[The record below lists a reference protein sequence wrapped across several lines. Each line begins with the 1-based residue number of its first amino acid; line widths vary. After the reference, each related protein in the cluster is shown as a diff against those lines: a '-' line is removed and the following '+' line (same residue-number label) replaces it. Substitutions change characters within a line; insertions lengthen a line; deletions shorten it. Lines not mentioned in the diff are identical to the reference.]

1 MDVNNPLREALA
13 RVGGRDPLHVGVG
26 PDELTVTTLDGAVVE
41 KKVPL
46 PDRWL
51 RGFAEVQVIASGF
64 DLRAELAG
72 PQAVRFLRGL
82 PKRAA
87 AEVWAVPAGREL
99 RLSERAVPGGVHL
112 AGVGRLA
119 TMTPLLRFA
128 KALRVYGPADGSG
141 SSAWELELPG
151 MRYTLVLSPQAWRG
165 FSGEGAVLDDLSSD
179 LVAGDA
185 DLVGILLDFEPTL
198 ELGVLAERSGLAPE
212 RVRASLTQLGTA
224 GRVGYDLFEAAHFHR
239 ELPYDRDH
247 VAALNP
253 RLGSARALVA
263 SGAVRLTGPDSAEV
277 TTGGG
282 VRLVRMTEGGVHLP
296 VVVRP
301 PGLARP
307 LQARA
312 RRPDGLRH
320 RRLPGGTGPP
330 SPGRTPDDGLG
341 RGPEPR
347 RERRPRR
354 ARGPDGGARRRGA
367 QGGRQ
372 GAARISQ
379 AGASRGGDLRPV
391 EKAGRTGRAP
401 AGGGCGL
408 ARRRRRRGHL
418 AEPPRTRD
426 LPLGDAGRHRRPH
439 PGDLRAG
446 ARVAGRPGQPARAPD
461 PHLDLAGA
469 AAGAGPAPR
478 YRRDPARARPARA
491 GLARHAAQRG
501 RAPPGPAPRHP
512 AAEDLRGAG
521 CGPRPAR
528 GAERPAARRVLAQS
542 PDRAER

>member
-1 MDVNNPLREALA
+1 MTSAVQAYSYAGPSTLSDGHLGLSTSGGRTTTGFLDHPRFFSGLLTQAAPAATGLLAVADVALARYHRPQPGFTRDPVVTCGGDRLRFESFSACGGVYARLDVLGPALDGEVFDRGTTNVDVNNPLREALA

-82 PKRAA
+82 PKRAT
-87 AEVWAVPAGREL
+87 AEVWAVPSGREL

-112 AGVGRLA
+112 AGTGRLA

-128 KALRVYGPADGSG
+128 KALRLYGPADGSG

-179 LVAGDA
+179 VVAGDA

-253 RLGSARALVA
+253 RLGSARSLIA

-282 VRLVRMTEGGVHLP
+282 VRLVRMAEGSCTCPWWYDHL
-296 VVVRP
+296 
-301 PGLARP
+301 G
-307 LQARA
+307 
-312 RRPDGLRH
+312 
-320 RRLPGGTGPP
+320 
-330 SPGRTPDDGLG
+330 S
-341 RGPEPR
+341 RGPCKHVL
-347 RERRPRR
+347 
-354 ARGPDGGARRRGA
+354 
-367 QGGRQ
+367 
-372 GAARISQ
+372 AARMA
-379 AGASRGGDLRPV
+379 AGTAD
-391 EKAGRTGRAP
+391 AP
-401 AGGGCGL
+401 AGSPAAPASL
-408 ARRRRRRGHL
+408 AR
-418 AEPPRTRD
+418 
-426 LPLGDAGRHRRPH
+426 
-439 PGDLRAG
+439 
-446 ARVAGRPGQPARAPD
+446 
-461 PHLDLAGA
+461 
-469 AAGAGPAPR
+469 
-478 YRRDPARARPARA
+478 
-491 GLARHAAQRG
+491 
-501 RAPPGPAPRHP
+501 
-512 AAEDLRGAG
+512 EDSR
-521 CGPRPAR
+521 
-528 GAERPAARRVLAQS
+528 
-542 PDRAER
+542 